1 MDGVSCFFRVDD
13 QDVWNPS
20 NSVARIFLSTARG
33 ISEEFTLPSGLGK
46 IINDECEVNGDEF
59 SAFAT
64 ELLVRY
70 ERSNNK
76 PLKELLEGVIA
87 ISLVM
92 LDRAGRDVGT
102 IVELDDAWLL
112 KREGF
117 ARSMPR
123 G

>member
-1 MDGVSCFFRVDD
+1 MDGVSCFFRLDD
-13 QDVWNPS
+13 QEVWNPS
-20 NSVARIFLSTARG
+20 NSVARIFLSTAHG
-33 ISEEFTLPSGLGK
+33 IGEEFSRASGLGK
-46 IINDECEVNGDEF
+46 VIDDECEVDGYEF
-59 SAFAT
+59 SAFVT

-76 PLKELLEGVIA
+76 PLKELLESVIA
-87 ISLVM
+87 IGLVM

-102 IVELDDAWLL
+102 IVELNDAWLL